1 LWATAETAI
10 IQRGS
15 LMLLL
20 LRIWRIVW
28 VTRVTLS
35 LILFLVVIIRKA
47 YREFPLFSIHS
58 AWFALAGAAVL
69 VVDYSPR
76 FNGLQYFAAVAISNG
91 VEAIL
96 AFAIIY
102 QMFTQ
107 RLSQYPAVRDLGTSA
122 FRASTLVLVG
132 AALALAWF
140 SPGPAST
147 HHWTSIYSMID
158 RTVRLL
164 QCGQLLF
171 VFLFIRY
178 FRISWR
184 SRAFG
189 IALGLGILS
198 SSSLAVN
205 AIRFQTASDFTQGA
219 TWHLL
224 ALTSDS
230 TSIVAILV
238 WLAYFLAPER
248 VPPEDSFKFGD
259 DSKPPDSGLP
269 EHDLETWNRELQRL
283 L

>member
-1 LWATAETAI
+1 
-10 IQRGS
+10 
-15 LMLLL
+15 MLLL
-20 LRIWRIVW
+20 LRVWRIVW
-28 VTRVTLS
+28 FSRVTLS

-58 AWFALAGAAVL
+58 GWFALAGTAVL
-69 VVDYSPR
+69 AVDYSPR
-76 FNGLQYFAAVAISNG
+76 FNGHQYFAAVAISNS

-96 AFAIIY
+96 TFAIIY

-107 RLSQYPAVRDLGTSA
+107 RLSQYPAVRNVGTSA
-122 FRASTLVLVG
+122 FRASTLLLV
-132 AALALAWF
+132 ATALALAWF
-140 SPGPAST
+140 SPQLGTAHS
-147 HHWTSIYSMID
+147 WTSIYSVID

-198 SSSLAVN
+198 SSTLAVN
-205 AIRFQTASDFTQGA
+205 AIRSQTVSGSTMGA

-224 ALTSDS
+224 ALASDS
-230 TSIVAILV
+230 TSIIAILV
-238 WLAYFLAPER
+238 WLAYFLVPER
-248 VPPEDSFKFGD
+248 VPPEDISKFGD
-259 DSKPPDSGLP
+259 DSRPPESRLP